1 CMCCNYVTFRQYVES
16 ATTTID
22 KITKIDEI
30 IDKLLLSNLDALDG
44 SVPNVEELQMNDGQM
59 VVRTR
64 FRSSTELNNVIKGL
78 EQTKK
83 RYMNKLN
90 GHVTVLRPMRKR
102 C

>member
-1 CMCCNYVTFRQYVES
+1 MCCNYVTFTQYVES

-22 KITKIDEI
+22 RIAKIDEI
-30 IDKLLLSNLDALDG
+30 IDKLLLSNLDALIG
-44 SVPNVEELQMNDGQM
+44 GAVPNVEEMQMNDGQM

-64 FRSSTELNNVIKGL
+64 FRSSTEINNVIKGL
-78 EQTKK
+78 EQTKQ
-83 RYMNKLN
+83 RYINRLN